1 MNTSLS
7 QCETGGSACLVA
19 PAKRSAP
26 RNKHF
31 HIGVFSEETANV
43 NITLEMPGEL
53 ARRLEGIAAIQH
65 MGIRQFAL

>member
-26 RNKHF
+26 RND
-31 HIGVFSEETANV
+31 HIH
-43 NITLEMPGEL
+43 LW
-53 ARRLEGIAAIQH
+53 GIF
-65 MGIRQFAL
+65 GRDREREYNP